1 MRFMELSA
9 ALPRDPDALIAIIAT
24 LTAEAAE
31 RDLKTARIEAER
43 DAAIAR
49 SAEDSDEN
57 AALRDE
63 VKRLSEILASF
74 QRHRFGKRTE
84 TLDPDQLALFLED
97 VEIALGA
104 ANAALDAATDRRDP
118 TARAKRRKNLGHLPA
133 HLERIERI
141 IDIEDKTCACC
152 GGDLHVIDET
162 VTERLDVVPVHFR
175 ALVTRRPRYGC
186 RGCDE
191 AGVVQAPAP
200 DHIIDGGLP
209 TETLLAWIAV
219 GKYADHS
226 PVHRQ
231 IAIFARQGVHL
242 DRSTVC
248 DWMGR
253 VAWWM
258 RPLHG
263 HLLAHLRSSTKLF
276 ADETVMPVLAS
287 GQVARGQLW
296 AYARDDSPWGGK
308 DPPAVAYV
316 YEPDRRQQ
324 RPLEHLAGFV
334 GVLQVD
340 GYSGYNKLGRGNT
353 VSLAYC
359 WAHARRGFVEFKGK
373 DPLADEVLRRI
384 AAIYHIDS
392 TVRGRPAAE
401 RVGVRQ
407 ELIRPLLD
415 ELHMLLQQRRR
426 RYSAKSNM
434 TKAINYSLERWE
446 GLCRFVDDG
455 RIEMD
460 SNTVERALKPQVITR
475 KNALFAG
482 SPEGAR
488 TWAVI
493 GSFMETCRMNGVDPL
508 AWLTATLEKLAAGHS
523 IKDLDAL
530 MPWNFSKT
538 EA

>member
-1 MRFMELSA
+1 MELNA
-9 ALPRDPDALIAIIAT
+9 ALPNDLTAAHALIAK
-24 LTAEAAE
+24 LTAEAAD
-31 RDLKTARIEAER
+31 RDLQTARIAAER

-49 SAEDSDEN
+49 AAEDSDEN

-63 VKRLSEILASF
+63 VKRLTEILATF

-84 TLDPDQLALFLED
+84 ALDPDQLALFLED

-104 ANAALDAATDRRDP
+104 ANAALDAAIDRRDP
-118 TARAKRRKNLGHLPA
+118 SAKAKRRKNLGHLPA
-133 HLERIERI
+133 HLERIERV

-152 GGDLHVIDET
+152 GGDLHVIDEH
-162 VTERLDVVPVHFR
+162 VSERLDVVPVQFR
-175 ALVTRRPRYGC
+175 VAVTRRPRYGC

-191 AGVVQAPAP
+191 AGVVQAPSP

-209 TETLLAWIAV
+209 TEALLAWIAV

-231 IAIFARQGVHL
+231 LAIFARQGVRL

-263 HLLAHLRSSTKLF
+263 HLMAHLRSSTKLF
-276 ADETVMPVLAS
+276 ADETIMPVLAP

-296 AYARDDSPWGGK
+296 AYARDDRPWGGG

-324 RPLEHLAGFV
+324 RPLEHLAGFA

-340 GYSGYNKLGRGNT
+340 GYSGYNKLGRGNA

-359 WAHARRGFVEFKGK
+359 WAHARRGFVEFRGK
-373 DPLADEVLRRI
+373 DPLADEALRRI
-384 AAIYHIDS
+384 AAIYHIDGM
-392 TVRGRPAAE
+392 VRGRSPAE
-401 RVGVRQ
+401 RVAVRQ
-407 ELIRPLLD
+407 ETIRPMLA
-415 ELHMLLQQRRR
+415 ELRTLLQQHRR

-434 TKAINYSLERWE
+434 TKAISYILDRWE
-446 GLCRFVDDG
+446 GLTRFIDDG
-455 RIEMD
+455 RIELD
-460 SNTVERALKPQVITR
+460 SNIVERALKSQVITR

-493 GSFMETCRMNGVDPL
+493 GSFMETCRMNDVDPL
-508 AWLTATLEKLAAGHS
+508 AWLTVTLEKLAAGHS
-523 IKDLDAL
+523 NKNLDAL

-538 EA
+538 AA